1 MMKIFKFYGG
11 VHPEEAKVSSAVPIA
26 DAPLYPL
33 YTVPLSMHIGAPA
46 RALVKAGDVVLR
58 GQRIGEAASFVS
70 VNIHSP
76 TSGKVKSV
84 GMCLGPA
91 GTQLPC
97 VVIES
102 DGEDKEAEPMQ
113 PLREWRASDPQALR
127 ERVAAAGIVGMGGA
141 AFPTPVKLSIPPGK
155 TIDTLIINGVEC
167 EPCLTADHRLM
178 LEEPGMILEG
188 ISIAAKVLGVKNV
201 FIGIEDN
208 KPDAIKLLT
217 EAAAKTS
224 DPAIKVVPLRVRY
237 PQGAEKQLIYAITKR
252 QVPSGGLPADV
263 HCVVQNIGSSFAIAE
278 AVVLGTPLSERV
290 TTVTGTPLASPGNWR
305 FRVGTSYADALKL
318 AGGVREGSRIG
329 KLISGGPMMGMSVY
343 SQEIPIMKNT
353 SGILAMASEEI
364 HQFTSKACLR
374 CGRCND
380 ACPMMLMPG
389 ILSVQIENERFDDA
403 QNWHVMDCIECGC
416 CAYVC
421 PAGRPLVQHMRRAKS
436 EVGAKLRAMKAAA
449 AKQSP
454 GADK

>member
-70 VNIHSP
+70 ANIHSP

-113 PLREWRASDPQALR
+113 PLREWRAYDPQALR

-278 AVVLGTPLSERV
+278 AVVLGKPLYERV

-305 FRVGTSYADALKL
+305 FRVGTSYAEALKL

-353 SGILAMASEEI
+353 SGILAMAQEEI

>member
-70 VNIHSP
+70 ANIHSP

-278 AVVLGTPLSERV
+278 AVVLGKPLYERV

-305 FRVGTSYADALKL
+305 FRVGTSYAEALKL

-353 SGILAMASEEI
+353 SGILAMAQEEI